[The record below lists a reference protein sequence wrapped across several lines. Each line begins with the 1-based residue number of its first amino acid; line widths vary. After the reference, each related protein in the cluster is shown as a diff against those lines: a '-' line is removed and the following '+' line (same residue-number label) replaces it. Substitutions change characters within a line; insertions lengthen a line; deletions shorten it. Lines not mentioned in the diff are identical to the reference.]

1 MDSTVVGALVFAV
14 LFGAG
19 LLGVRVRAALPEDH
33 LSTETKDAVKVGMGL
48 VATMAALVLGLVVAS
63 TKGAYDAE
71 KGEVTQMAAKIV
83 FLDRVLANY
92 GSETAETRDL
102 LRRSVGSA
110 INRMWPDRKIAQVAQ
125 LDPSATSGEAFFNS
139 IQQLS
144 PQNDAQRSLK
154 SQAVQVTTDVG
165 QMRWLL
171 FEQTESSISVA
182 MLIVLIAWLAIIFT
196 SVALFAL
203 TIGCASTSTSTQNR
217 ENMLVASGFKMIT
230 PKTTAQQQ
238 KLQNLPP
245 GKVTMIQKGGKTYYV
260 FPDPAHN
267 RAYVGRPR
275 EYQAYQQL
283 RATNTLVAENLET
296 AEMYQDAEVQWS
308 LWGGWG
314 ECFGSFGPIAGPWR
328 Y

>member
-1 MDSTVVGALVFAV
+1 MNSAITAAIVFAC

-19 LLGVRVRAALPEDH
+19 LLGVRVRAILPENH
-33 LSTETKDAVKVGMGL
+33 LNPDTKDAVKVGMGL
-48 VATMAALVLGLVVAS
+48 VATMAALVLGLLVAS
-63 TKGAYDAE
+63 TKGAYDNQ
-71 KGEVTQMAAKIV
+71 KNEVTQMAAKIV

-110 INRMWPDRKIAQVAQ
+110 ISRMWPDRKISQPAQ

-171 FEQTESSISVA
+171 FEQTETSISLA

-196 SVALFAL
+196 SVGLFAPPNATVIVAL
-203 TIGCASTSTSTQNR
+203 
-217 ENMLVASGFKMIT
+217 MLSALSVAGAIFLILELDMPFDGVIQISPT
-230 PKTTAQQQ
+230 PMRNA
-238 KLQNLPP
+238 LNHL
-245 GKVTMIQKGGKTYYV
+245 G
-260 FPDPAHN
+260 H
-267 RAYVGRPR
+267 
-275 EYQAYQQL
+275 
-283 RATNTLVAENLET
+283 
-296 AEMYQDAEVQWS
+296 
-308 LWGGWG
+308 
-314 ECFGSFGPIAGPWR
+314 
-328 Y
+328 